1 MNDINLQ
8 LEEQRR
14 LFVDIHDTL
23 KDIKVVLKNI
33 DPVIEPPVNEI
44 NVSWDKPVEVSNI
57 DLLENK
63 IDNLGKALTE
73 AIEKNKF
80 EQEPVVVKN
89 ILDAVTKEVSIK
101 NINDL
106 KKYFDDLEQ
115 VIIENKPNIKID
127 KQDIVWPSSP
137 TKPIPVRLS
146 DGKSFYKAVT
156 QALSGGSIPSA
167 LIRNTGGGQALAT
180 VGETALY
187 TERYDLDDAN
197 INYYGIAP
205 IGTAESANNWT
216 ITKYDLTDANS
227 SSGKV
232 ATSISWLNR
241 ESVEYI

>member
-1 MNDINLQ
+1 MNDINIQ

-23 KDIKVVLKNI
+23 NDIKVVLKNI

-57 DLLENK
+57 NLLENK
-63 IDNLGKALTE
+63 IDNLSKALTE

-80 EQEPVVVKN
+80 EQEPVIVKN
-89 ILDAVTKEVSIK
+89 ILDAVTKEVSI
-101 NINDL
+101 NNLTDL
-106 KKYFDDLEQ
+106 KNYFDKLEK
-115 VIIENKPNIKID
+115 VIVENKPNIKVE
-127 KQDIVWPSSP
+127 KQDIVFPSSP

-156 QALSGGSIPSA
+156 QAISGGGIPSS
-167 LIRNTGGGQALAT
+167 LIRDTGGGQALAT

-205 IGTAESANNWT
+205 VGTAESANSWA

-232 ATSISWLNR
+232 ASGLSWLNR
-241 ESVEYI
+241 ESGEYI